1 MMILS
6 DGNDIV
12 DIAQTDSNVPTGSQN
27 AIELEVET
35 ANKKFGIVQFLEN
48 VNCESILGQEVT
60 LSFQA
65 QATANLDDV
74 RAAIIAWDG
83 TEDAP
88 TKDIINSWEAEG
100 SNPTL
105 VSNFTFENTELGVY
119 DTEQLSKLLSVLSDD
134 VTYNVAKSNDTAIAL
149 EVNDQHSSVN
159 FMLSD
164 KSVINQPPALKQL
177 PDFQVKI
184 KVDRQFINRFISGKG
199 ALSDTETFT
208 VLSDGADTKVVIG
221 YASINTNRVTIPVVT
236 TESSE
241 IKNVS
246 FNANLF
252 KDVLVANKEC
262 ESATLEVSEGGLA
275 RINFK
280 VDDYDVT
287 YYLVAVQD
295 VD

>member
-1 MMILS
+1 MEKSKL
-6 DGNDIV
+6 
-12 DIAQTDSNVPTGSQN
+12 TRF
-27 AIELEVET
+27 IEKYHL
-35 ANKKFGIVQFLEN
+35 GGN
-48 VNCESILGQEVT
+48 VNAV
-60 LSFQA
+60 
-65 QATANLDDV
+65 V
-74 RAAIIAWDG
+74 
-83 TEDAP
+83 
-88 TKDIINSWEAEG
+88 INSDNSKLSTRFITGDKSLLGEL
-100 SNPTL
+100 SCD
-105 VSNFTFENTELGVY
+105 NFTFENTELGVY

-184 KVDRQFINRFISGKG
+184 KVDRQFITRFISGKG

-208 VLSDGADTKVVIG
+208 VLSDGTDTKIVIG
-221 YASINTNRVTIPVVT
+221 YASINTNRVTMPVVT
-236 TESSE
+236 TESSA

-262 ESATLEVSEGGLA
+262 ESATLYVSGEGLSK
-275 RINFK
+275 ITFNI
-280 VDDYDVT
+280 DDYSAT
-287 YYLVAVQD
+287 YYLVSSGD

>member
-1 MMILS
+1 MEKVKLTRFIDKYHL
-6 DGNDIV
+6 G
-12 DIAQTDSNVPTGSQN
+12 G
-27 AIELEVET
+27 
-35 ANKKFGIVQFLEN
+35 N
-48 VNCESILGQEVT
+48 VNAV
-60 LSFQA
+60 
-65 QATANLDDV
+65 V
-74 RAAIIAWDG
+74 
-83 TEDAP
+83 
-88 TKDIINSWEAEG
+88 INSKNDKLNTRFITGDKALLGELTV
-100 SNPTL
+100 N
-105 VSNFTFENTELGVY
+105 NFTFSNTELGVY

-134 VTYNVAKSNDTAIAL
+134 VTFDLKSSGDKAIAL
-149 EVNDQHSSVN
+149 EVSDQHSSVN

-164 KSVINQPPALKQL
+164 KSVINQPPALKEL

-184 KVDRQFINRFISGKG
+184 KVDTQFILRFISGKS
-199 ALSDTETFT
+199 ALSDTDTFT
-208 VLSDGADTKVVIG
+208 VISNDNGVEVIIG
-221 YASINTNRVTIPVVT
+221 YASINTNRVTIPVQTEVT
-236 TESSE
+236 SS

-262 ESATLEVSEGGLA
+262 ESATPEVSEQGLA